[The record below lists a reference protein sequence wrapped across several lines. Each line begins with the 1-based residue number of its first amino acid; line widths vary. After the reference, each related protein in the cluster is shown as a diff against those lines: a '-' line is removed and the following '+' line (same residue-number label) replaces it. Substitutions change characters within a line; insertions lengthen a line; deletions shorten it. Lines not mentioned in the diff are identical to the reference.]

1 MNHPTQLSAA
11 KDGQVT
17 DAMFAVAADE
27 NRPSDWVRE
36 GVARG
41 RIVIPANVHRRGV
54 RAVGIGRDLRTKI
67 NANIG
72 NSALAGTLDEELAKL
87 DCALR
92 HGAHT
97 VMDLSTGP
105 GADEIRLAILERCP
119 VPLGTVPI
127 YQAAA
132 VAGDP
137 ITLDADAM
145 LAAIAAQAEQGV
157 DYMTLHAGFR
167 RAHLAAVRRR
177 LTGIVS
183 RGGALL
189 AAWMQHHGRENPLYE
204 HFDLVL
210 ELCREHDVTISL
222 GDGLRPGCLA
232 DGSDEAQMAELRT
245 LGELVRRC
253 RDAGVQ
259 AMVEGPGHLPLD
271 QIEPNM
277 RAQDEACDG
286 APFYVLGP
294 VVTDCAPGYDHI
306 TSAIGGA
313 WAAFHGAAMLC
324 YVTPMEH
331 LGLPRLNDVREGV
344 IAARIA
350 AHAAD
355 VARGRPG
362 ARARDDAMSA
372 ARARLDWEG
381 QFALALD
388 PDRAREWRTADTPQC
403 GRDGAG
409 AEPAACTMCGP
420 QFCPFRI
427 SAALRDSKPD

>member
-1 MNHPTQLSAA
+1 MNHSTQIRAA
-11 KDGQVT
+11 RAGGT
-17 DAMFAVAADE
+17 TAAMRAVASDE
-27 NRPSDWVRE
+27 GYPAEWVRD

-41 RIVIPANVHRRGV
+41 RIVIPANVHRRNV
-54 RAVGIGRDLRTKI
+54 RAIGIGRDLRTKV

-72 NSALAGTLDEELAKL
+72 NSMLAGTPGDELEKL
-87 DCALR
+87 DCAVR
-92 HGAHT
+92 HGTDT

-105 GADEIRLAILERCP
+105 RADEIRKAILERCP
-119 VPLGTVPI
+119 VPVGTVPI

-132 VAGDP
+132 QVAEP
-137 ITLDADAM
+137 SALTLD
-145 LAAIAAQAEQGV
+145 LLLQVIVTQAEQGV
-157 DYMTLHAGFR
+157 DYMTLHAGLR
-167 RAHLAAVRRR
+167 REHLGAVRRR
-177 LTGIVS
+177 LAGIVS

-189 AAWMQHHGRENPLYE
+189 AAWMAHHGRENPLFE
-204 HFDLVL
+204 HFDEVL
-210 ELCREHDVTISL
+210 AICREHDVTISL

-232 DGSDEAQMAELRT
+232 DGSDEAQMAELHT
-245 LGELVRRC
+245 LGDLVRRC
-253 RDAGVQ
+253 REAGVQ

-271 QIEPNM
+271 QIERNM
-277 RAQDEACDG
+277 RAEEEECDG

-313 WAAFHGAAMLC
+313 WAAFYGAAMLC

-344 IAARIA
+344 VAARIA

-362 ARARDDAMSA
+362 ARRRDDAMSA

-381 QFALALD
+381 QFDLALD
-388 PDRAREWRTADTPQC
+388 PERAREWRTADAPKC
-403 GRDGAG
+403 GRGETE

-427 SAALRDSKPD
+427 SAALKEPDPR